1 MGGAAIN
8 PVGEIGPGR
17 RPTVDDIELDLEE
30 PGFGI
35 TIAATLTA
43 CAAVSLAILPAAV
56 ALRATD
62 FAPPWLAVGVGT
74 LAAAIA
80 VGKLAAM
87 AWGAASSLWSWHRAS
102 VPAAYAD

>member
-1 MGGAAIN
+1 
-8 PVGEIGPGR
+8 V
-17 RPTVDDIELDLEE
+17 VDDIERDLEE

-35 TIAATLTA
+35 AVAATLTA
-43 CAAVSLAILPAAV
+43 CVAITLAILPAAV

-62 FAPPWLAVGVGT
+62 VAPTWLAVAVGT
-74 LAAAIA
+74 LAVAIA
-80 VGKLAAM
+80 IGKLAAM